1 MKKTAFALVIA
12 ALLALPACG
21 GPAPAPEPT
30 PAPTAAPTFTP
41 APTPAPTPTPTP
53 SPTPE
58 PEGYTALAGRWEGR
72 TYVNDPLGLKYRQ
85 PETWRRLE
93 AEELAQLPGLAAAR
107 AGEEL
112 SGQIAEDGESGVAR
126 VVVYA
131 ISPDGTMSCQ
141 LSAEILEG
149 ESAAASEEEY
159 LDAAGELTALSL
171 TAAGAEDVTAER
183 TGVPLAGAE
192 RSGLRLDFTAG
203 EKAACLLIAAEKLE
217 GYMVF
222 WTCSAPTAEA
232 AQELAAAW
240 TPILPEEE
248 VPEE

>member
-12 ALLALPACG
+12 ALLALAACG

-141 LSAEILEG
+141 LSAETLEG
-149 ESAAASEEEY
+149 ERAALTAEEC

-192 RSGLRLDFTAG
+192 RPGLRLDFTAG

-222 WTCSAPTAEA
+222 WTFSAPTAEA

-240 TPILPEEE
+240 TPILP
-248 VPEE
+248 PEE

>member
-141 LSAEILEG
+141 LSAETLEG
-149 ESAAASEEEY
+149 ERAALTAEEC

-217 GYMVF
+217 DYMVF
-222 WTCSAPTAEA
+222 WTFSAPTAEA

-240 TPILPEEE
+240 TPILP
-248 VPEE
+248 PEE